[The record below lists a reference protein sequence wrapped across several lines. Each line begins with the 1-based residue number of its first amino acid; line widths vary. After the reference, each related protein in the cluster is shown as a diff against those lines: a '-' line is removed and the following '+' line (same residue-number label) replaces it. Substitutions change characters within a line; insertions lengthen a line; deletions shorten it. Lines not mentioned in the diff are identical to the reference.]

1 MIEKLLRKDF
11 VKIPTNYMSRYFR
24 TLFIYFI
31 FGCFVFSNAQTDSIS
46 KPNRI
51 KIDGVAAVIGDY
63 VILDSDID
71 KAYIDLESQGIPTS
85 NIERCSLLGKLMED
99 KLYAHHAEQDSLEV
113 SDVEINDYVG
123 RTIDYFVQELGS
135 IENVLEFYKKKDEQ
149 SFRNELFDINRVQQL
164 SQRMQANLV
173 EKIEVTPEEV
183 RTFFNKIPI
192 DQRPVFGAELE
203 IAQIVIEPTPTKEE
217 VERIIRRLETMRN
230 DVLENGSSFSS
241 KAILYSQD
249 PGSRSRGG
257 RYTLNRKR
265 PVMVKEFR
273 DQAYRLREGEVSQP
287 FQTDFGWHIVTVDKI
302 RGQLIDVRHVLLV
315 PEISSKEL
323 KDAKDKLDLIR
334 KRIQDKEISF
344 ADAALEF
351 SDDNDTATN
360 GGVLINPASGDT
372 RFELTK
378 LDPAIY
384 NQILNLEDNQ
394 ISSPVLDE
402 DRSGNKKYK
411 ILKVTNRYDQHQADF
426 ASDYVKIKDLA
437 LKEKQL
443 DAIQNWMSE
452 KIDDTFVNVNR
463 SYRDCDFSNKW
474 VQ

>member
-1 MIEKLLRKDF
+1 MKTIGIFVLL
-11 VKIPTNYMSRYFR
+11 SS
-24 TLFIYFI
+24 
-31 FGCFVFSNAQTDSIS
+31 FSIGHAQVDSIT
-46 KPNRI
+46 KPTRI

-63 VILDSDID
+63 VILDSDVD
-71 KAYIDLESQGIPTS
+71 KAYIDLQSQGIPTT

-99 KLYAHHAEQDSLEV
+99 KLYAHHAEQDSLVV
-113 SDVEINDYVG
+113 SDAEINDYVG

-135 IENVLEFYKKKDEQ
+135 MEKVLEFYKKSDEQ
-149 SFRNELFDINRVQQL
+149 SFRSELFDINRVQQL
-164 SQRMQANLV
+164 SQKMQSKIV
-173 EKIEVTPEEV
+173 EEIEVTPEEV
-183 RTFFNKIPI
+183 RTFFDKIPT

-203 IAQIVIEPTPTKEE
+203 IAQIVVEPKSTDVEIERT
-217 VERIIRRLETMRN
+217 IRLLETMRN

-257 RYTLNRKR
+257 RYTLDRKR

-287 FQTDFGWHIVTVDKI
+287 FKTEFGWHIVTVDKI
-302 RGQLIDVRHVLLV
+302 RGQLLDVRHVLLI
-315 PEISSKEL
+315 PEVSNKEL
-323 KDAKDKLDLIR
+323 QQAKEKINLIR
-334 KRIQDKEISF
+334 QRIQDGEISF

-351 SDDNDTATN
+351 SDDRETSTN
-360 GGVLINPASGDT
+360 GGVLINPSTGAT

-378 LDPAIY
+378 LDPGIY
-384 NQILNLEDNQ
+384 NQILNLEDNEV
-394 ISSPVLDE
+394 SSPLIDE

-411 ILKVTNRYDQHQADF
+411 ILMVTNRFDQHTADF
-426 ASDYVKIKDLA
+426 AKDYVKIKDLA

-443 DAIQNWMSE
+443 SAIQEWMGE
-452 KIDDTFVNVNR
+452 KIDDTYVSVNR

-474 VQ
+474 VK

>member
-1 MIEKLLRKDF
+1 MNSWIRSICVF
-11 VKIPTNYMSRYFR
+11 TF
-24 TLFIYFI
+24 
-31 FGCFVFSNAQTDSIS
+31 FGAIQFGHAQTDSI
-46 KPNRI
+46 PTPQRI

-63 VILDSDID
+63 VILDSDIE
-71 KAYIDLESQGIPTS
+71 KAYIDLQSQGIPTG
-85 NIERCSLLGKLMED
+85 NIEKCSLLGKLMED

-113 SDVEINDYVG
+113 SDAEINDYVG

-135 IENVLEFYKKKDEQ
+135 MEKVLEFYKKKDEQ

-164 SQRMQANLV
+164 SQRMQASIV
-173 EKIEVTPEEV
+173 EEIEVTPEEV
-183 RTFFNKIPI
+183 RTFFDKIPVN
-192 DQRPVFGAELE
+192 QRPVFGAELE
-203 IAQIVIEPTPTKEE
+203 IAQIVIDPKPTDQE
-217 VERIIRRLETMRN
+217 VEKTIRLLETMRN
-230 DVLENGSSFSS
+230 DVLENGSSFAS

-257 RYTLNRKR
+257 RYTLDRKR

-273 DQAYRLREGEVSQP
+273 DQAYRLREGEISQP

-315 PEISSKEL
+315 PEVSAKEL
-323 KDAKDKLDLIR
+323 REAKEKLELIR
-334 KRIQDKEISF
+334 KRIQDGEISF
-344 ADAALEF
+344 SDAALEF
-351 SDDNDTATN
+351 SDDKDTASN
-360 GGVLINPASGDT
+360 GGVLINPTSGDT

-378 LDPAIY
+378 LDPEIY

-394 ISSPVLDE
+394 ISPPVIEE
-402 DRSGNKKYK
+402 DRSGKKKYK
-411 ILKVTNRYDQHQADF
+411 ILMVTNRYNEHTADF
-426 ASDYVKIKDLA
+426 ANDYVKIKDLA

-443 DAIQNWMSE
+443 NTIQEWMGE
-452 KIDDTFVNVNR
+452 KIDDTFINVNR

>member
-1 MIEKLLRKDF
+1 MNSWIRSICVF
-11 VKIPTNYMSRYFR
+11 TF
-24 TLFIYFI
+24 
-31 FGCFVFSNAQTDSIS
+31 FGAIQFGHAQTDSI
-46 KPNRI
+46 PTPQRI

-63 VILDSDID
+63 VILDSDIE
-71 KAYIDLESQGIPTS
+71 KAYIDLQSQGIPTG
-85 NIERCSLLGKLMED
+85 NIEKCSLLGKLMED

-113 SDVEINDYVG
+113 SDAEINDYVG

-135 IENVLEFYKKKDEQ
+135 MEKVLEFYKKKDEQ

-164 SQRMQANLV
+164 SQRMQASIV
-173 EKIEVTPEEV
+173 EEIEVTPEEV
-183 RTFFNKIPI
+183 RTFFDKIPVN
-192 DQRPVFGAELE
+192 QRPVFGAELE
-203 IAQIVIEPTPTKEE
+203 IAQIVIDPKPTDQE
-217 VERIIRRLETMRN
+217 VEKTIRLLETMRN
-230 DVLENGSSFSS
+230 DVLENGSSFAS

-257 RYTLNRKR
+257 RYTLDRKR

-273 DQAYRLREGEVSQP
+273 DQAYRLREGEISQP

-315 PEISSKEL
+315 PEVSAKEL
-323 KDAKDKLDLIR
+323 REAKEKLELIR
-334 KRIQDKEISF
+334 KRIQDEEISF
-344 ADAALEF
+344 SDAALEF
-351 SDDNDTATN
+351 SDDKDTASN
-360 GGVLINPASGDT
+360 GGVLINPTSGDT

-378 LDPAIY
+378 LDPEIY

-394 ISSPVLDE
+394 ISPPVIEE
-402 DRSGNKKYK
+402 DRSGKKKYK
-411 ILKVTNRYDQHQADF
+411 ILMVTNRYNEHTADF
-426 ASDYVKIKDLA
+426 ANDYVKIKDLA

-443 DAIQNWMSE
+443 NTIQEWMSE
-452 KIDDTFVNVNR
+452 KIDDTFINVNR

>member
-1 MIEKLLRKDF
+1 MNSWIRSICVF
-11 VKIPTNYMSRYFR
+11 TF
-24 TLFIYFI
+24 
-31 FGCFVFSNAQTDSIS
+31 FGAIQFGHAQTDSILT
-46 KPNRI
+46 PQRI

-63 VILDSDID
+63 VILDSDIE
-71 KAYIDLESQGIPTS
+71 KAYIDLQSQGIPTG
-85 NIERCSLLGKLMED
+85 NIEKCSLLGKLMED

-113 SDVEINDYVG
+113 SDAEINDYVG

-135 IENVLEFYKKKDEQ
+135 MEKVLEFYKKKDEQ

-164 SQRMQANLV
+164 SQRMQASIV
-173 EKIEVTPEEV
+173 EEIEVTPEEV
-183 RTFFNKIPI
+183 RTFFDKIPVN
-192 DQRPVFGAELE
+192 QRPVFGAELE
-203 IAQIVIEPTPTKEE
+203 IAQIVIDPTPTDQE
-217 VERIIRRLETMRN
+217 VEKSIRLLETMRN
-230 DVLENGSSFSS
+230 DVLENGSSFAS

-257 RYTLNRKR
+257 RYTLDRKR

-273 DQAYRLREGEVSQP
+273 DQAYRLREGEISQP

-315 PEISSKEL
+315 PEVSAKEL
-323 KDAKDKLDLIR
+323 REAKEKLELIR
-334 KRIQDKEISF
+334 KRIQDEEISF
-344 ADAALEF
+344 SDAALEF
-351 SDDNDTATN
+351 SDDKDTASN
-360 GGVLINPASGDT
+360 GGVLINPTSGDT

-378 LDPAIY
+378 LDPEIY

-394 ISSPVLDE
+394 ISPPVIEE

-411 ILKVTNRYDQHQADF
+411 ILMVTNRYNEHTADF
-426 ASDYVKIKDLA
+426 ANDYVKIKDLA

-443 DAIQNWMSE
+443 NTIQEWMGE
-452 KIDDTFVNVNR
+452 KIDDTFINVNR

>member
-1 MIEKLLRKDF
+1 MNRFMKTIGIFVLL
-11 VKIPTNYMSRYFR
+11 SS
-24 TLFIYFI
+24 
-31 FGCFVFSNAQTDSIS
+31 FSIGHAQVDSIT
-46 KPNRI
+46 KPTRI

-63 VILDSDID
+63 VILDSDVD
-71 KAYIDLESQGIPTS
+71 KAYIDLQSQGIPTT

-99 KLYAHHAEQDSLEV
+99 KLYAHHAEQDSLVV
-113 SDVEINDYVG
+113 SDAEINDYVG

-135 IENVLEFYKKKDEQ
+135 MEKVLEFYKKSDEL
-149 SFRNELFDINRVQQL
+149 SFRSELFDINRVQQL
-164 SQRMQANLV
+164 SQKMQSKIV
-173 EKIEVTPEEV
+173 EEIEVTPEEV
-183 RTFFNKIPI
+183 RTFFDKIPT

-203 IAQIVIEPTPTKEE
+203 IAQIVVEPKSTDVEIERT
-217 VERIIRRLETMRN
+217 IRLLETMRN

-257 RYTLNRKR
+257 RYTLDRKR

-287 FQTDFGWHIVTVDKI
+287 FKTEFGWHIVTVDKI
-302 RGQLIDVRHVLLV
+302 RGQLLDVRHVLLI
-315 PEISSKEL
+315 PEVSNKEL
-323 KDAKDKLDLIR
+323 QQAKEKINLIR
-334 KRIQDKEISF
+334 QRIQDGEISF

-351 SDDNDTATN
+351 SDDRETSTN
-360 GGVLINPASGDT
+360 GGVLINPSTGAT

-378 LDPAIY
+378 LDPGIY
-384 NQILNLEDNQ
+384 NQILNLEDNEV
-394 ISSPVLDE
+394 SSPLIDE

-411 ILKVTNRYDQHQADF
+411 ILMVTNRFDQHTADF
-426 ASDYVKIKDLA
+426 AKDYVKIKDLA

-443 DAIQNWMSE
+443 SAIQEWMGE
-452 KIDDTFVNVNR
+452 KIDDTYVSVNR

-474 VQ
+474 VK

>member
-1 MIEKLLRKDF
+1 MNKRLIIVF
-11 VKIPTNYMSRYFR
+11 
-24 TLFIYFI
+24 LFFL
-31 FGCFVFSNAQTDSIS
+31 FGSSDICYAQTDSIVN
-46 KPNRI
+46 PTRI

-63 VILDSDID
+63 VILDSDVD

-99 KLYAHHAEQDSLEV
+99 KLYAHHAEQDSITV
-113 SDVEINDYVG
+113 SDAEINDYVS
-123 RTIDYFVQELGS
+123 RTIDYFVQQLGNM
-135 IENVLEFYKKKDEQ
+135 EKVLEFYKKKDEQ
-149 SFRNELFDINRVQQL
+149 SFRSELFDINRVQQL
-164 SQRMQANLV
+164 SQRMQSNIV
-173 EKIEVTPEEV
+173 EEIEVTPDEV
-183 RTFFNKIPI
+183 RTFFDKIPV

-203 IAQIVIEPTPTKEE
+203 IAQIIVEPTPIESE
-217 VERIIRRLETMRN
+217 VERTIRQLETMRN
-230 DVLENGSSFSS
+230 DVLENGSSFAS

-257 RYTLNRKR
+257 RYTLDRKR

-315 PEISSKEL
+315 PEISAKEL

-334 KRIQDKEISF
+334 KRIQDGEFSF
-344 ADAALEF
+344 ADAALDF
-351 SDDNDTATN
+351 SDDKDTASN
-360 GGVLINPASGDT
+360 GGVLINPTSGDT

-378 LDPAIY
+378 LDPTIY
-384 NQILNLEDNQ
+384 NHILNLEDNQ
-394 ISSPVLDE
+394 ISPPILDE

-411 ILKVTNRYDQHQADF
+411 ILMVTNRYDEHQADF
-426 ASDYVKIKDLA
+426 AKDYVKIKDLA

-443 DAIQNWMSE
+443 DAIEMWMSE

-463 SYRDCDFSNKW
+463 SYRNCDFSNKW
-474 VQ
+474 VK

>member
-1 MIEKLLRKDF
+1 MNRFMKTIGIFVLL
-11 VKIPTNYMSRYFR
+11 SS
-24 TLFIYFI
+24 
-31 FGCFVFSNAQTDSIS
+31 FSIGHAQVDSIT
-46 KPNRI
+46 KPTRI

-63 VILDSDID
+63 VILDSDVD
-71 KAYIDLESQGIPTS
+71 KAYIDLQSQGIPTT

-99 KLYAHHAEQDSLEV
+99 KLYAHHAEQDSLVV
-113 SDVEINDYVG
+113 SDAEINDYVG

-135 IENVLEFYKKKDEQ
+135 MEKVLEFYKKSDEQ
-149 SFRNELFDINRVQQL
+149 SFRSELFDINRVQQL
-164 SQRMQANLV
+164 SQKMQSKIV
-173 EKIEVTPEEV
+173 EEIEVTPEEV
-183 RTFFNKIPI
+183 RTFFDKIPT

-203 IAQIVIEPTPTKEE
+203 IAQIVVEPKSTDVEIERT
-217 VERIIRRLETMRN
+217 IRLLETMRN

-257 RYTLNRKR
+257 RYTLDRKR

-287 FQTDFGWHIVTVDKI
+287 FKTEFGWHIVTVDKI
-302 RGQLIDVRHVLLV
+302 RGQLLDVRHVLLI
-315 PEISSKEL
+315 PEVSNKEL
-323 KDAKDKLDLIR
+323 QQAKEKINLIR
-334 KRIQDKEISF
+334 QRIQDGEISF

-351 SDDNDTATN
+351 SDDRETSTN
-360 GGVLINPASGDT
+360 GGVLINPSTGAT

-378 LDPAIY
+378 LDPGIY
-384 NQILNLEDNQ
+384 NQILNLEDNEV
-394 ISSPVLDE
+394 SSPLIDE

-411 ILKVTNRYDQHQADF
+411 ILMVTNRFDQHTADF
-426 ASDYVKIKDLA
+426 AKDYVKIKDLA

-443 DAIQNWMSE
+443 SAIQEWMGE
-452 KIDDTFVNVNR
+452 KINDTYVSVNR

-474 VQ
+474 VK

>member
-1 MIEKLLRKDF
+1 MNKRFIILFLLF
-11 VKIPTNYMSRYFR
+11 
-24 TLFIYFI
+24 LFSSSFLSY
-31 FGCFVFSNAQTDSIS
+31 AQTDSIANPT
-46 KPNRI
+46 KI

-63 VILDSDID
+63 VILDSDVD

-99 KLYAHHAEQDSLEV
+99 KLYAHHAEQDSITV
-113 SDVEINDYVG
+113 SDAEINDYVS
-123 RTIDYFVQELGS
+123 RTIDYFVQQLGNM
-135 IENVLEFYKKKDEQ
+135 EKVLEFYKKKDEQ
-149 SFRNELFDINRVQQL
+149 SFRSELFDINRVQQL
-164 SQRMQANLV
+164 SQRMQSNIV
-173 EKIEVTPEEV
+173 EEIEVTPDEV
-183 RTFFNKIPI
+183 RTFFDKIPV

-203 IAQIVIEPTPTKEE
+203 IAQIIVEPTPIESE
-217 VERIIRRLETMRN
+217 VERTIRLLETMRN
-230 DVLENGSSFSS
+230 DVLENGSSFAS

-257 RYTLNRKR
+257 RYTLDRKR

-302 RGQLIDVRHVLLV
+302 RGQLIDVRHVLLI
-315 PEISSKEL
+315 PEISAKEL

-334 KRIQDKEISF
+334 KRIQDGEFSF
-344 ADAALEF
+344 ADAALDF
-351 SDDNDTATN
+351 SDDKDTASN
-360 GGVLINPASGDT
+360 GGVLINPTSGDT

-378 LDPAIY
+378 LDPTIY
-384 NQILNLEDNQ
+384 NHILNLEDNQ
-394 ISSPVLDE
+394 ISPPILDE

-411 ILKVTNRYDQHQADF
+411 ILMVTNRYDEHQADF
-426 ASDYVKIKDLA
+426 AKDYVKIKDLA

-443 DAIQNWMSE
+443 DAIEKWMLE

-463 SYRDCDFSNKW
+463 SYRNCDFSNKW
-474 VQ
+474 VK

>member
-1 MIEKLLRKDF
+1 MNSWIRSICVF
-11 VKIPTNYMSRYFR
+11 TF
-24 TLFIYFI
+24 
-31 FGCFVFSNAQTDSIS
+31 FGAIQFGHAQTDSI
-46 KPNRI
+46 PTPQRI

-63 VILDSDID
+63 VILDSDIE
-71 KAYIDLESQGIPTS
+71 KAYIDLQSQGIPTG
-85 NIERCSLLGKLMED
+85 NIEKCSLLGKLMED

-113 SDVEINDYVG
+113 SDAEINDYVG

-135 IENVLEFYKKKDEQ
+135 MEKVLEFYKKKDEQ

-164 SQRMQANLV
+164 SQRMQASIV
-173 EKIEVTPEEV
+173 EEIEVTPEEV
-183 RTFFNKIPI
+183 RTFFDKIPVN
-192 DQRPVFGAELE
+192 QRPVFGAELE
-203 IAQIVIEPTPTKEE
+203 IAQIVIDPTPTDQE
-217 VERIIRRLETMRN
+217 VEKSIRLLETMRN
-230 DVLENGSSFSS
+230 DVLENGSSFAS

-257 RYTLNRKR
+257 RYTLDRKR

-273 DQAYRLREGEVSQP
+273 DQAYRLREGEISQP

-315 PEISSKEL
+315 PEVSAKEL
-323 KDAKDKLDLIR
+323 REAKEKLELIR
-334 KRIQDKEISF
+334 KRIQDEEISF
-344 ADAALEF
+344 SDAALEF
-351 SDDNDTATN
+351 SDDKDTASN
-360 GGVLINPASGDT
+360 GGVLINPTSGDT

-378 LDPAIY
+378 LDPEIY

-394 ISSPVLDE
+394 ISPPVIEE

-411 ILKVTNRYDQHQADF
+411 ILMVTNRYNEHTADF
-426 ASDYVKIKDLA
+426 ANDYVKIKDLA

-443 DAIQNWMSE
+443 NTIQEWMGE
-452 KIDDTFVNVNR
+452 KIDDTFINVNR

>member
-1 MIEKLLRKDF
+1 MNKLICNL
-11 VKIPTNYMSRYFR
+11 IA
-24 TLFIYFI
+24 I
-31 FGCFVFSNAQTDSIS
+31 FLLGGFFWSFAQTDSIIT
-46 KPNRI
+46 PTRI

-63 VILDSDID
+63 VILDSDVD
-71 KAYIDLESQGIPTS
+71 KAYIDLESQGIPTG

-113 SDVEINDYVG
+113 NDAEINDYVG

-135 IENVLEFYKKKDEQ
+135 MEKVLEFYKKKDEQ
-149 SFRNELFDINRVQQL
+149 SFRTELFDINRVQQL
-164 SQRMQANLV
+164 SQKMQASIV
-173 EKIEVTPEEV
+173 EEIEVTPEEV
-183 RTFFNKIPI
+183 RTFFDKIPA

-203 IAQIVIEPTPTKEE
+203 IAQIVVEPTPTSAE
-217 VERIIRRLETMRN
+217 VERTISMLETMRN
-230 DVLENGSSFSS
+230 DVLENGSSFAS

-257 RYTLNRKR
+257 RYTLDRKR

-273 DQAYRLREGEVSQP
+273 DQAYRLREGEVSKP

-302 RGQLIDVRHVLLV
+302 RGQLIDVRHVLLI
-315 PEISSKEL
+315 PEISAKEL
-323 KDAKDKLDLIR
+323 QEAKEKLELIR
-334 KRIQDKEISF
+334 KRVQDGEISF
-344 ADAALEF
+344 SDAALEF
-351 SDDNDTATN
+351 SDDKDTAAN
-360 GGVLINPASGDT
+360 GGVLINPSSGDT

-384 NQILNLEDNQ
+384 NQILNLEDNE
-394 ISSPVLDE
+394 ISTTVLDE

-411 ILKVTNRYDQHQADF
+411 ILMVTNRYDQHEAEYVN
-426 ASDYVKIKDLA
+426 DYVKIKDLA

-443 DAIQNWMSE
+443 DAIQKWMGD

-463 SYRDCDFSNKW
+463 SNRDCDFSNKW

>member
-1 MIEKLLRKDF
+1 MNSWIRSICVF
-11 VKIPTNYMSRYFR
+11 TF
-24 TLFIYFI
+24 
-31 FGCFVFSNAQTDSIS
+31 FGAIQFGHAQTDSI
-46 KPNRI
+46 PTPQRI

-63 VILDSDID
+63 VILDSDIE
-71 KAYIDLESQGIPTS
+71 KAYIDLQSQGIPTG
-85 NIERCSLLGKLMED
+85 NIEKCSLLGKLMED

-113 SDVEINDYVG
+113 SDAEINDYVG

-135 IENVLEFYKKKDEQ
+135 MEKVLEFYKKKDEQ

-164 SQRMQANLV
+164 SQRMQASIV
-173 EKIEVTPEEV
+173 EEIEVTPEEV
-183 RTFFNKIPI
+183 RTFFDKIPVN
-192 DQRPVFGAELE
+192 QRPVFGAELE
-203 IAQIVIEPTPTKEE
+203 IAQIVIDPTPTDQE
-217 VERIIRRLETMRN
+217 VEKSIRLLETMRN
-230 DVLENGSSFSS
+230 DVLENGSSFAS

-257 RYTLNRKR
+257 RYTLDRKR

-273 DQAYRLREGEVSQP
+273 DQAYRLREGEISQP

-315 PEISSKEL
+315 PEVSAKEL
-323 KDAKDKLDLIR
+323 REAKEKLELIR
-334 KRIQDKEISF
+334 KRIQDGEISF
-344 ADAALEF
+344 SDAALEF
-351 SDDNDTATN
+351 SDDKDTASN
-360 GGVLINPASGDT
+360 GGVLINPTSGDT

-378 LDPAIY
+378 LDPEIY

-394 ISSPVLDE
+394 ISPPVIEE

-411 ILKVTNRYDQHQADF
+411 ILMVTNRYNEHTADF
-426 ASDYVKIKDLA
+426 ANDYVKIKDLA

-443 DAIQNWMSE
+443 NTIQEWMGE
-452 KIDDTFVNVNR
+452 KIDDTFINVNR
-463 SYRDCDFSNKW
+463 SYRDCNFSNKW

>member
-1 MIEKLLRKDF
+1 MNKR
-11 VKIPTNYMSRYFR
+11 
-24 TLFIYFI
+24 
-31 FGCFVFSNAQTDSIS
+31 FVFLFLFFHFGSSVLIYAQTDSIVN
-46 KPNRI
+46 PTRI

-63 VILDSDID
+63 VILDSDVD

-99 KLYAHHAEQDSLEV
+99 KLYAHHAEQDSITV
-113 SDVEINDYVG
+113 SDAEINDYVS
-123 RTIDYFVQELGS
+123 RTIDYFVQQLGNM
-135 IENVLEFYKKKDEQ
+135 EKVLEFYKKKDEQ
-149 SFRNELFDINRVQQL
+149 SFRSELFDINRVQQL
-164 SQRMQANLV
+164 SQRMQSNIV
-173 EKIEVTPEEV
+173 EEIEVTPDEV
-183 RTFFNKIPI
+183 RTFFDKIPV

-203 IAQIVIEPTPTKEE
+203 IAQIIVEPTPIESE
-217 VERIIRRLETMRN
+217 VERTIRQLETMRN
-230 DVLENGSSFSS
+230 DVLENGSSFAS

-257 RYTLNRKR
+257 RYTLDRKR

-315 PEISSKEL
+315 PEISAKEL

-334 KRIQDKEISF
+334 KRIQDGEFSF
-344 ADAALEF
+344 ADAALNF
-351 SDDNDTATN
+351 SDDKDTASN
-360 GGVLINPASGDT
+360 GGVLINPTSGDT

-378 LDPAIY
+378 LDPTIY
-384 NQILNLEDNQ
+384 NHILNLEDNQ
-394 ISSPVLDE
+394 ISPPILDE

-411 ILKVTNRYDQHQADF
+411 ILMVTNRYDEHQADF
-426 ASDYVKIKDLA
+426 AKDYVKIKDLA

-443 DAIQNWMSE
+443 DAIEMWMSE

-463 SYRDCDFSNKW
+463 SYRNCDFSNKW
-474 VQ
+474 VK

>member
-1 MIEKLLRKDF
+1 MNKWF
-11 VKIPTNYMSRYFR
+11 VI
-24 TLFIYFI
+24 LFLFFHFGSSVLIY
-31 FGCFVFSNAQTDSIS
+31 AQTDSIVN
-46 KPNRI
+46 PTRI

-63 VILDSDID
+63 VILDSDVD

-99 KLYAHHAEQDSLEV
+99 KLYAHHAEQDSITV
-113 SDVEINDYVG
+113 SDAEINDYVS
-123 RTIDYFVQELGS
+123 RTIDYFVQQLGNM
-135 IENVLEFYKKKDEQ
+135 EKVLEFYKKKDEQ
-149 SFRNELFDINRVQQL
+149 SFRSELFDINRVQQL
-164 SQRMQANLV
+164 SQRMQSNIV
-173 EKIEVTPEEV
+173 EEIEVTPDEV
-183 RTFFNKIPI
+183 RTFFDKIPV

-203 IAQIVIEPTPTKEE
+203 IAQIIVEPTPIESE
-217 VERIIRRLETMRN
+217 VERTIRLLETMRN
-230 DVLENGSSFSS
+230 DVLENGSSFAS

-257 RYTLNRKR
+257 RYTLDRKR

-315 PEISSKEL
+315 PEISAKEL

-334 KRIQDKEISF
+334 KRIQDGEFSF
-344 ADAALEF
+344 ADAALDF
-351 SDDNDTATN
+351 SDDKDTASN
-360 GGVLINPASGDT
+360 GGVLINPTSGDT

-378 LDPAIY
+378 LDPTIY
-384 NQILNLEDNQ
+384 NHILNLEDNQ
-394 ISSPVLDE
+394 ISPPILDE

-411 ILKVTNRYDQHQADF
+411 ILMVTNRYDEHQADF
-426 ASDYVKIKDLA
+426 AKDYVKIKDLA

-443 DAIQNWMSE
+443 DAIEMWMSE

-463 SYRDCDFSNKW
+463 SYRNCDFSNKW
-474 VQ
+474 VK

>member
-1 MIEKLLRKDF
+1 MNSWIRSICVF
-11 VKIPTNYMSRYFR
+11 TF
-24 TLFIYFI
+24 
-31 FGCFVFSNAQTDSIS
+31 FGVIQFGYAQTDSITT
-46 KPNRI
+46 PQRI

-63 VILDSDID
+63 VILDSDVE
-71 KAYIDLESQGIPTS
+71 KAYIDLQSQGIPTG
-85 NIERCSLLGKLMED
+85 NIEKCSLLGKLMED

-113 SDVEINDYVG
+113 SDAEINDYVG

-135 IENVLEFYKKKDEQ
+135 MEKVLEFYKKKDEQ

-164 SQRMQANLV
+164 SQRMQTSIV
-173 EKIEVTPEEV
+173 EEIEVTPEEV
-183 RTFFNKIPI
+183 RTFFDKIPVN
-192 DQRPVFGAELE
+192 QRPVFGAELE
-203 IAQIVIEPTPTKEE
+203 IAQIVIDPTPTDQE
-217 VERIIRRLETMRN
+217 VEKSIRLLETMRN
-230 DVLENGSSFSS
+230 DVLENGSSFAS

-257 RYTLNRKR
+257 RYTLDRKR

-273 DQAYRLREGEVSQP
+273 DQAYRLREGEISQP

-315 PEISSKEL
+315 PEVSAKEL
-323 KDAKDKLDLIR
+323 REAKEKLELIR
-334 KRIQDKEISF
+334 KRIQDGEISF
-344 ADAALEF
+344 SNAALEF
-351 SDDNDTATN
+351 SDDKDTASN
-360 GGVLINPASGDT
+360 GGVLINPTSGDT

-378 LDPAIY
+378 LDPEIY

-394 ISSPVLDE
+394 ISPPVIEE

-411 ILKVTNRYDQHQADF
+411 ILMVTNRYNEHTADF
-426 ASDYVKIKDLA
+426 ANDYVKIKDLA

-443 DAIQNWMSE
+443 NTIQEWMGE
-452 KIDDTFVNVNR
+452 KIDDTFININR

>member
-1 MIEKLLRKDF
+1 MNSWIRSICVF
-11 VKIPTNYMSRYFR
+11 TF
-24 TLFIYFI
+24 
-31 FGCFVFSNAQTDSIS
+31 FGAIQFGHAQTDSI
-46 KPNRI
+46 PTPQRI

-63 VILDSDID
+63 VILDSDIE
-71 KAYIDLESQGIPTS
+71 KAYIDLQSQGISTG
-85 NIERCSLLGKLMED
+85 NIEKCSLLGKLMED

-113 SDVEINDYVG
+113 SDAEINDYVG

-135 IENVLEFYKKKDEQ
+135 MEKVLEFYKKKDEQ

-164 SQRMQANLV
+164 SQRMQASIV
-173 EKIEVTPEEV
+173 EEIEVTPEEV
-183 RTFFNKIPI
+183 RTFFDKIPVN
-192 DQRPVFGAELE
+192 QRPVFGAELE
-203 IAQIVIEPTPTKEE
+203 IAQIVIDPKPTDQE
-217 VERIIRRLETMRN
+217 VEKTIRLLETMRN
-230 DVLENGSSFSS
+230 DVLENGSSFAS

-257 RYTLNRKR
+257 RYTLDRKR

-273 DQAYRLREGEVSQP
+273 DQAYRLREGEISQP

-315 PEISSKEL
+315 PEVSAKEL
-323 KDAKDKLDLIR
+323 REAKEKLELIR
-334 KRIQDKEISF
+334 KRIQDEEISF
-344 ADAALEF
+344 SDAALEF
-351 SDDNDTATN
+351 SDDKDTASN
-360 GGVLINPASGDT
+360 GGVLINPTSGDT

-378 LDPAIY
+378 LDPEIY

-394 ISSPVLDE
+394 ISPPVIEE

-411 ILKVTNRYDQHQADF
+411 ILMVTNRYNEHTADF
-426 ASDYVKIKDLA
+426 ANDYVKIKDLA

-443 DAIQNWMSE
+443 NTIQEWMSE
-452 KIDDTFVNVNR
+452 KIDDTFINVNR

>member
-1 MIEKLLRKDF
+1 MNRFMKTIGIFVLL
-11 VKIPTNYMSRYFR
+11 SS
-24 TLFIYFI
+24 
-31 FGCFVFSNAQTDSIS
+31 FSIGHAQVDSIT
-46 KPNRI
+46 KPTRI

-63 VILDSDID
+63 VILDSDVD
-71 KAYIDLESQGIPTS
+71 KAYIDLQSQGIPTT

-99 KLYAHHAEQDSLEV
+99 KLYAHHAEQDSLVV
-113 SDVEINDYVG
+113 SDAEINDYVG

-135 IENVLEFYKKKDEQ
+135 MEKVLEFYKKSDEQ
-149 SFRNELFDINRVQQL
+149 SFRSELFDINRVQQL
-164 SQRMQANLV
+164 SQKMQSKIV
-173 EKIEVTPEEV
+173 EEIEVTPEEV
-183 RTFFNKIPI
+183 RTFFEKIPT

-203 IAQIVIEPTPTKEE
+203 IAQIVVEPKSTDVEIERT
-217 VERIIRRLETMRN
+217 IRLLETMRN

-257 RYTLNRKR
+257 RYTLDRKR

-287 FQTDFGWHIVTVDKI
+287 FKTEFGWHIVTVDKI
-302 RGQLIDVRHVLLV
+302 RGQLLDVRHVLLI
-315 PEISSKEL
+315 PEVSNKEL
-323 KDAKDKLDLIR
+323 QQAKEKINLIR
-334 KRIQDKEISF
+334 QRIQDGEISF

-351 SDDNDTATN
+351 SDDRETSTN
-360 GGVLINPASGDT
+360 GGVLINPSTGAT

-378 LDPAIY
+378 LDPGIY
-384 NQILNLEDNQ
+384 NQILNLEDNEV
-394 ISSPVLDE
+394 SSPVIDE

-411 ILKVTNRYDQHQADF
+411 ILMVTNRFDQHTADF
-426 ASDYVKIKDLA
+426 AKDYVKIKDLA

-443 DAIQNWMSE
+443 SAIQEWMGE
-452 KIDDTFVNVNR
+452 KIDDTYVSVNR

-474 VQ
+474 VK

>member
-1 MIEKLLRKDF
+1 MNRFMKTIGIFVLLSSF
-11 VKIPTNYMSRYFR
+11 
-24 TLFIYFI
+24 FI
-31 FGCFVFSNAQTDSIS
+31 GHAQVDSIT
-46 KPNRI
+46 KPTRI

-63 VILDSDID
+63 VILDSDVD
-71 KAYIDLESQGIPTS
+71 KAYIDLQSQGIPTT

-99 KLYAHHAEQDSLEV
+99 KLYAHHAEQDSLVV
-113 SDVEINDYVG
+113 SDAEINDYVG

-135 IENVLEFYKKKDEQ
+135 MEKVLEFYKKSDEQ
-149 SFRNELFDINRVQQL
+149 SFRSELFDINRVQQL
-164 SQRMQANLV
+164 SQKMQSKIV
-173 EKIEVTPEEV
+173 EEIEVTPEEV
-183 RTFFNKIPI
+183 RTFFDKIPT

-203 IAQIVIEPTPTKEE
+203 IAQIVVEPKSTDVEIERT
-217 VERIIRRLETMRN
+217 IRLLETMRN

-257 RYTLNRKR
+257 RYTLDRKR

-287 FQTDFGWHIVTVDKI
+287 FKTEFGWHIVTVDKI
-302 RGQLIDVRHVLLV
+302 RGQLLDVRHVLLI
-315 PEISSKEL
+315 PEVSNKEL
-323 KDAKDKLDLIR
+323 QQAKEKINLIR
-334 KRIQDKEISF
+334 QRIQDGEISF

-351 SDDNDTATN
+351 SDDRETSTN
-360 GGVLINPASGDT
+360 GGVLINPSTGAT

-378 LDPAIY
+378 LDPGIY
-384 NQILNLEDNQ
+384 NQILNLEDNEV
-394 ISSPVLDE
+394 SSPLIDE

-411 ILKVTNRYDQHQADF
+411 ILMVTNRFDQHTADF
-426 ASDYVKIKDLA
+426 AKDYVKIKDLA

-443 DAIQNWMSE
+443 SAIQEWMGE
-452 KIDDTFVNVNR
+452 KIDDTYVSVNR

-474 VQ
+474 VK